1 MVYIFGDLRQLR
13 KFELSRPPISRPRA
27 LSNPRY
33 RPVISPPISLSSSG
47 PVVQPPIVQIS
58 QPVAHCRTS
67 PEPQPPRLSLP
78 QPAMIRESPRARSLS
93 SSSTGSSIYS
103 SFLSGSESAS
113 SSSASEGH
121 NTAALTIEIGPAFY
135 DSAHIEGP
143 AIRSPSSAR
152 YYGSPSKQSLESK
165 SGLSV
170 AEFTPT
176 ASFIHPYDPLCDDD
190 CDSTRK
196 LSPEERQGLG
206 LFDFDLL
213 PKRGYT
219 FPPRDRAVSVVT
231 NATTEAPSMM
241 EKAGTDV
248 LVASRSPKDILGRV
262 QYKCNKQE
270 SLSDSEKVSSSTRST
285 TASPSSHRA
294 SVDPAAQFKAIKAVP
309 AFASPFTRVL
319 NPVVTRAQ
327 WEIVVRSAAVAGMI
341 CWTIVGCLL
350 AIPGGR

>member
-13 KFELSRPPISRPRA
+13 KFELSRPPISRPQA

-33 RPVISPPISLSSSG
+33 RPVISPPISLPSSG
-47 PVVQPPIVQIS
+47 PVVLPPIIQTSPS
-58 QPVAHCRTS
+58 QPCRTP
-67 PEPQPPRLSLP
+67 PEPEPPRLSLP
-78 QPAMIRESPRARSLS
+78 SPLQAAVIRESSRARSLS
-93 SSSTGSSIYS
+93 SSSTGSSVYS
-103 SFLSGSESAS
+103 AGSESAS

-121 NTAALTIEIGPAFY
+121 NAAALTIEIGPAFY

-143 AIRSPSSAR
+143 ATRSPSSAR
-152 YYGSPSKQSLESK
+152 YHGSSSKHSLESK

-176 ASFIHPYDPLCDDD
+176 APFIHPYDPLCDDD
-190 CDSTRK
+190 YDSTRE

-206 LFDFDLL
+206 QFDFDLL
-213 PKRGYT
+213 PKKGYT

-231 NATTEAPSMM
+231 NATTETPSTT

-248 LVASRSPKDILGRV
+248 LVALRSPKDILGRV

-270 SLSDSEKVSSSTRST
+270 SSSDPEKVSSSTRST
-285 TASPSSHRA
+285 TASPSSSHRA
-294 SVDPAAQFKAIKAVP
+294 PVDPAAQFKAIKAVP

-327 WEIVVRSAAVAGMI
+327 WEIVVRSAAVAGII